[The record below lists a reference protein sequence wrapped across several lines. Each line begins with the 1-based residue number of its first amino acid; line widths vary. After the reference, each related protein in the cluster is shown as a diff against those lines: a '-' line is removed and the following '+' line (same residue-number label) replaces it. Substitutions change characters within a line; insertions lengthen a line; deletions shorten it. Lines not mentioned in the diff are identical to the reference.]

1 MYALLQAITFYECQN
16 LVVKN
21 LKIQNAQQMHVSFEK
36 STGVQVSN
44 LTVTSPEGSPN
55 TDGIHVA
62 GTQNIQITDS
72 VIGTGIYISTYL
84 LPISSDS
91 YNFYYDCHVQSLW
104 LMKVMIVSPL

>member
-1 MYALLQAITFYECQN
+1 MYALQAITFYECQN

-36 STGVQVSN
+36 SNGVQVSN

-72 VIGTGIYISTYL
+72 DIGTGIYIHVFIAHLFSFIQFL
-84 LPISSDS
+84 L
-91 YNFYYDCHVQSLW
+91 
-104 LMKVMIVSPL
+104 